1 MKQATAYISQ
11 DPAILK
17 KVSLSERL
25 PDPSLLYH
33 STSPLDIKANRLL
46 KRSIDLA
53 VSSLLLFT
61 VFIVLLPFIAL
72 LIRLDSK
79 GPIFFVQKRNKKKG
93 LLFSCIKF
101 RTMVVNEFADVLP
114 AYLNDKRITR
124 VGKYLRRYHLDE
136 LPQLL
141 NVWWGDM
148 SLVGPRP
155 YMVSENEKFG
165 RQIRHYP
172 LRHQV
177 KPGITGLAQSSGLFG
192 CLVGSSEMQD
202 RITLDLKY
210 IHTWSFGLDLRILVR
225 TLKMSFRKT

>member
-17 KVSLSERL
+17 KVSLNEKL
-25 PDPSLLYH
+25 PEPRLLYH
-33 STSPLDIKANRLL
+33 STSPLDKKGNRLL
-46 KRSIDLA
+46 KRSLDLA
-53 VSSLLLFT
+53 VSSMLLLT
-61 VFIVLLPFIAL
+61 VFIILLPFIAL

-79 GPIFFVQKRNKKKG
+79 GPVFFLQKRNKKKG
-93 LLFSCIKF
+93 VLFSCIKF

-141 NVWWGDM
+141 NVWCGDM

-172 LRHQV
+172 LRHRV
-177 KPGITGLAQSSGLFG
+177 KPGITGLAQASGLFG

-202 RITLDLKY
+202 RIALDLEY
-210 IHTWSFGLDLRILVR
+210 IHSWSIGLDLRILAR
-225 TLKMSFRKT
+225 TLKIAFRNT

>member
-17 KVSLSERL
+17 KVSISERL
-25 PDPSLLYH
+25 PDPGFLYH
-33 STSPLDIKANRLL
+33 SASPLDKKANRLL
-46 KRSIDLA
+46 KRSLDLA
-53 VSSLLLFT
+53 VSSALLFT
-61 VFIVLLPFIAL
+61 VFIILLPVIAL

-79 GPIFFVQKRNKKKG
+79 GPIFFLQKRNKKKG

-101 RTMVVNEFADVLP
+101 RTMVVNEFADTLP
-114 AYLNDKRITR
+114 AYVDDKRITR
-124 VGKYLRRYHLDE
+124 VGKFLRRYHLDE

-155 YMVSENEKFG
+155 YMVIENEKFG

-177 KPGITGLAQSSGLFG
+177 KPGITGLAQASGLFG

-202 RITLDLKY
+202 RVALDLTY
-210 IHTWSFGLDLRILVR
+210 IHSWSFVLDLRILAR
-225 TLKMSFRKT
+225 TLKIAFRPS